1 MATECNWTNNNLA
14 CVNSWAFLRVLKQF
28 KNVFGDAGTL
38 KMRQF
43 TYWDPSASP
52 DVRRTA
58 ALGLASQLDNMFI
71 NGVGAKYEPGYNRT
85 KAVTAMADVLVSA
98 DKTLCEFSATV
109 DEAYRF
115 TGEKM

>member
-1 MATECNWTNNNLA
+1 MAECNWTNNNLA

-28 KNVFGDAGTL
+28 KEVFGAAGKL

-43 TYWDPSASP
+43 AYWSP
-52 DVRRTA
+52 AATPEARRTE
-58 ALGLASQLDNMFI
+58 ALGLAAQLDNMFV
-71 NGVGAKYEPGYNRT
+71 NGLGAKYEPGYNRT
-85 KAVTAMADVLVSA
+85 KATTGMADVLVSA
-98 DKTLCEFSATV
+98 DKTLCEFAATV